1 MPLCL
6 LDKKKRISN
15 EQLTICFG
23 NLKYCLCFKGLS
35 LAHFSGGVRAP
46 PTPSA
51 CWGPYSTFS
60 VITNFLQCEKKKIK
74 IKKGSWHLNCKEAVI
89 ITGCV
94 ASWGSFIHVFYLL
107 FVLDV
112 S

>member
-1 MPLCL
+1 MHPPLL
-6 LDKKKRISN
+6 LPVGDRT
-15 EQLTICFG
+15 QLSQF
-23 NLKYCLCFKGLS
+23 
-35 LAHFSGGVRAP
+35 
-46 PTPSA
+46 
-51 CWGPYSTFS
+51 
-60 VITNFLQCEKKKIK
+60 ITNFLQCEKKKIK